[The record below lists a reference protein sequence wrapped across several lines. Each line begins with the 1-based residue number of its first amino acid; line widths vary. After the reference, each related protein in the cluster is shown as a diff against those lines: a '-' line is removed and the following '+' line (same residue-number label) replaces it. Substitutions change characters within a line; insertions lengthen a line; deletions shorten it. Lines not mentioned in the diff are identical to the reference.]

1 MINKIFIFLYL
12 SITYMPLFGEID
24 RIGSQSL
31 FLSIINLFALGYIY
45 QSKKLDNLI
54 SLFKKKEILLYVGF
68 IFFVLI
74 SAFSAI
80 NLAEFA
86 IEFFRTFNYFV
97 ALLVFLTLLSDKKH
111 SDFLVRLILFFLL
124 IDVLG
129 ITLQFAQ
136 GLPLL
141 GFSANKNIVSFSVA
155 IKLNILLFFF
165 YKLKN
170 VFIKIFVFILY
181 GYAYYLILNINSKG
195 AILITNISLVIYL
208 TYFVFNFRENK
219 GKVFNILLVLFAVIS
234 INFIDQKNNFSKT
247 IQGTITNF
255 SQETGNTS
263 RLRYYRQ
270 ALESFFDNPIFGIG
284 HGNWKIVSTKY
295 DAKEMRDYV
304 VQYYS
309 HNDFIQVLA
318 EVGIFGFLTYSGF
331 LILIFL
337 KTIKHI
343 NNKRNNHIFLFL
355 ILALTTYLFDA
366 LINFPAGRVLSQLNL
381 VVLITLISIN
391 SQNE

>member
-1 MINKIFIFLYL
+1 
-12 SITYMPLFGEID
+12 MPLFGEID

-74 SAFSAI
+74 SALSAI

-165 YKLKN
+165 HKLKN

-247 IQGTITNF
+247 IQGTLTNF
-255 SQETGNTS
+255 SQEAGNTS

-309 HNDFIQVLA
+309 HNDFLQVLA
-318 EVGIFGFLTYSGF
+318 EVGIFGFLTYSSF